1 MPRSFL
7 LALGLTTLLSTAC
20 SQAQSDK
27 TNNSETATT
36 EKQKG
41 KKGKKNKGDKSKSEK
56 AVAGLEKMASLD
68 GNIRES
74 SGLAHGGRPGTY
86 YTHSDAGNP
95 PVLYLFNEQGK
106 LLGERELPVTN
117 VDWESL
123 AEDNQ
128 GNVYVVDAGN
138 NNNSRRDLAIYR
150 VKPDQ
155 PDKVGKISFRYA
167 DQKAFPPTKE
177 ERNFDCEAS
186 LWHAGKVYLFT
197 KDRAQQSTSKVYTLP
212 DQPGT
217 QTAQLL
223 TELSISGEVT
233 GADLSPDSQHLALV
247 GREMLYLYEGND
259 FAGALK
265 ASVKT
270 VSLKGAGQTEGVLFL
285 DNNTLLIS
293 TEQGSLYRYKL

>member
-27 TNNSETATT
+27 TKDLDTATT

-41 KKGKKNKGDKSKSEK
+41 KKGKKNKGEK
-56 AVAGLEKMASLD
+56 TVAGLEKIATLD
-68 GNIRES
+68 GTIRES
-74 SGLAHGGRPGTY
+74 SGLAHGGRAGTY

-95 PVLYLFNEQGK
+95 PILYLFDEQGK

-123 AEDNQ
+123 AEDNK

-138 NNNSRRDLAIYR
+138 NNNTRRDLTVYR
-150 VKPDQ
+150 VKPQ
-155 PDKVGKISFRYA
+155 ESDKVDKISFSYS
-167 DQKAFPPTKE
+167 DQKEFPPAKE

-186 LWHAGKVYLFT
+186 LWHAGKLYLFT
-197 KDRAQQSTSKVYTLP
+197 KDRAQQNTSKVYTLP
-212 DQPGT
+212 DQPGE

-223 TELSISGEVT
+223 TKLAVEGEVT
-233 GADLSPDSQHLALV
+233 GADLSPDGRHLALM

-259 FAGALK
+259 LAGALK
-265 ASVKT
+265 ATVKT